1 MVTVDQYGTAAPRD
15 VNNRIA
21 VFAGGATGDA
31 TPTATIQES
40 STGLFYR
47 WGGIAVDAAGRLY
60 VGSQRYS
67 VIASGPYTI
76 LVYAAEAT
84 GKAMPTATIGI
95 AGPELSAYPRGFA
108 LDAVGRLYVAKRGVV
123 DGSGSVLVYAVDP
136 TWHLTLTA
144 VIAGSHTGLFDP
156 TGGIALDTAGRLY
169 IVNGGASPA
178 CPAPCVPP
186 SITVYPAGA
195 TGDATPT
202 ATIVGSNTGLKGA
215 PRTAAC
221 YDTCRSRR

>member
-1 MVTVDQYGTAAPRD
+1 M
-15 VNNRIA
+15 
-21 VFAGGATGDA
+21 
-31 TPTATIQES
+31 
-40 STGLFYR
+40 
-47 WGGIAVDAAGRLY
+47 
-60 VGSQRYS
+60 
-67 VIASGPYTI
+67 IASGPYTI

-169 IVNGGASPA
+169 IVNGGVSPA
-178 CPAPCVPP
+178 LPGPLR
-186 SITVYPAGA
+186 
-195 TGDATPT
+195 PT
-202 ATIVGSNTGLKGA
+202 QHHGISGGRDGGRHPHGHDRRQQHGTQ
-215 PRTAAC
+215 
-221 YDTCRSRR
+221 RSASYSSLLRYLSLSPMKIRISVRSPLNWCGI